1 MSLLLIY
8 GPNLSCFST
17 IQAIEDYL
25 SGKRAK
31 TADEASDERQIE
43 REALSTLGPFLGRSS
58 ERLLLL
64 ALMKV
69 QYLSCELASTVA
81 SERLLV
87 DTKDNIDKY
96 CTILL
101 EVLEYTQV
109 ERLGVGCVGIDASKE
124 TERNFSQN
132 TSRVLRELL
141 TSFFLK

>member
-1 MSLLLIY
+1 MS
-8 GPNLSCFST
+8 
-17 IQAIEDYL
+17 
-25 SGKRAK
+25 KAK
-31 TADEASDERQIE
+31 TVDEASDEREIG

-69 QYLSCELASTVA
+69 QYLSRELESAVA

-87 DTKDNIDKY
+87 DTKENIDKY
-96 CTILL
+96 CTIIL

-109 ERLGVGCVGIDASKE
+109 ERLGVGCVGIETSKE
-124 TERNFSQN
+124 TERSFSQT

-141 TSFFLK
+141 TSFK